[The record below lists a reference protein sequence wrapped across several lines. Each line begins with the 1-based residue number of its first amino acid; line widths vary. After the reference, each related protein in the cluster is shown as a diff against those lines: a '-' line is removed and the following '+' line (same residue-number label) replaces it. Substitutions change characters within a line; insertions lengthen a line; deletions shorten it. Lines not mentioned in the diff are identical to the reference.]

1 MQQTDTATHYMTLCP
16 HQQHNSICD
25 QHRVTESWNR
35 QSLYQIDGHLELNVF
50 DTKQPYNQDF
60 QAGLV

>member
-16 HQQHNSICD
+16 HQHVNNTTASAIN
-25 QHRVTESWNR
+25 TESWNR